1 MFNKN
6 RGEAAAPTR
15 KIERLLVFMKRLI
28 TIRLVGML
36 PVVVLAITGT
46 IANAQQ
52 LQHPGYDTRSSS
64 RDVAMSLD
72 EATAQVRERTGGQVL
87 SAKEYRNGERYYRFK
102 VKKQGRVRVLYM
114 RPDGSQ
120 FKPRR

>member
-1 MFNKN
+1 MINDLTK
-6 RGEAAAPTR
+6 
-15 KIERLLVFMKRLI
+15 V
-28 TIRLVGML
+28 
-36 PVVVLAITGT
+36 ITGLMLVASVT
-46 IANAQQ
+46 MVSAQQ

-72 EATAQVRERTGGQVL
+72 EATAHVRERTGGQVL

-102 VKKQGRVRVLYM
+102 VKKQGRVRVLYL

>member
-1 MFNKN
+1 M
-6 RGEAAAPTR
+6 
-15 KIERLLVFMKRLI
+15 IKRL
-28 TIRLVGML
+28 TKV
-36 PVVVLAITGT
+36 ITGLMLVASVT
-46 IANAQQ
+46 MVSAQQ
-52 LQHPGYDTRSSS
+52 LQHPGYDARSSS

>member
-1 MFNKN
+1 M
-6 RGEAAAPTR
+6 
-15 KIERLLVFMKRLI
+15 IKRM
-28 TIRLVGML
+28 TKV
-36 PVVVLAITGT
+36 ITGLMLVASVT
-46 IANAQQ
+46 MVSAQQ

-64 RDVAMSLD
+64 HDVAMSLD